1 MEKLTSI
8 SSKWFKWHDFV
19 ESTTAK
25 RLKIDNTPK
34 DPLVISNLKFLSHN
48 LSLVRERFNTPII
61 VNSGYRCP
69 ELNKAVGGVPNSRHQ
84 EGLAADIR
92 CLTPGQT
99 YELYHFLE
107 IAKYPFVRKL
117 IWEKGTRPWIHFEV
131 I

>member
-8 SSKWFKWHDFV
+8 SSKWFKWHEFID
-19 ESTTAK
+19 SSTAK

-34 DPLVISNLKFLSHN
+34 DPDVIIKLQTLSTC
-48 LSLVRERFNTPII
+48 LSFIRERFGAPII

-69 ELNKAVGGVPNSRHQ
+69 ELNKAVGGVPKSRHQ
-84 EGLAADIR
+84 DGIAADIR

-99 YELYHFLE
+99 YELYKFLE
-107 IAKYPFVRKL
+107 VSKYPFVRKM
-117 IWEKGTRPWIHFEV
+117 IWETGSRPWIHFEV